1 MKFKILQAVTGIKGQ
16 QPYIAFSVPGKEYD
30 RINGYHGKDLRG
42 YVVDIYKPKRSQQAN
57 AYMWALLQEIAEMID
72 LPAVEIYKDAVRDVG
87 KYDDL
92 EMDID
97 AVETFTKAWESR
109 GIAWI
114 VESDTAA
121 GYSEAWVRVYY
132 GSSAYNSAEMSRLID
147 HIVGIAQRY
156 GIETLPP
163 AELERLKGYM
173 K

>member
-16 QPYIAFSVPGKEYD
+16 QPYIAFTVPGKEYD

-42 YVVDIYKPKRSQQAN
+42 YVVDIYKPKRSTRAN
-57 AYMWALLQEIAEMID
+57 AYMWALIQEIAEKIQ
-72 LPAVEIYKDAVRDVG
+72 LPPTDVYKEAVKEAG
-87 KYDDL
+87 KFDDL
-92 EMDID
+92 DMDID
-97 AVETFTKAWESR
+97 AVETFKKSWESH

-114 VESDTAA
+114 VETDHAHGS
-121 GYSEAWVRVYY
+121 GRAWVRVYY

-147 HIVGIAQRY
+147 HVVYKAKFW

-163 AELERLKGYM
+163 AELEKLKGYM